1 MKIDTPKWKVHETIW
16 EHTKIH
22 HFISCS
28 YDWLS
33 YSETNP
39 AAVNDHF
46 EWTIKGPLHGLLRSI
61 YSVSYC
67 GVGFGVIFDTFINL
81 GVEIISGEKLYGK
94 V

>member
-1 MKIDTPKWKVHETIW
+1 MT
-16 EHTKIH
+16 TKMH

-28 YDWLS
+28 NDWLS
-33 YSETNP
+33 FPVTNP

>member
-1 MKIDTPKWKVHETIW
+1 MYG
-16 EHTKIH
+16 
-22 HFISCS
+22 ISCS
-28 YDWLS
+28 YDRLS
-33 YSETNP
+33 LETNP

-81 GVEIISGEKLYGK
+81 GS
-94 V
+94 